1 MHSAHT
7 HAPLQILVA
16 YTLEG
21 PLDSIAAVLDK
32 EAFTKKEL
40 AKKAVVPSTYAP
52 PCAPLTGGKHAG
64 DGAAD
69 IHGMAVPTQPAEI
82 ELLVL
87 GVRNMA
93 PLLGLPLVSPA
104 VEFELSGVLPLVN
117 GKTVARTKHSGRPTG
132 TNANFR
138 GEMLRVRG
146 NFPEEEKC
154 EPGLT
159 VRVRDKRLGTTP
171 IVGTASLTP
180 LPQRAG
186 PGPSAADLE
195 AENDAWAF
203 MRKPGGSNATPSKT
217 PSMRSEL
224 SLLSGTDDGTGHK
237 RARGEPA
244 GDPQRHD
251 DGGFDPH
258 GMGETPAYLKGRKIL
273 AHELEDILGFPP
285 FFTVPVMRAS
295 TSGNDDAVEAGCVK
309 FCMRKIP
316 LVAASVP
323 GRVTKKDAEEQ
334 GLYTRMEHLSVDP
347 ALEPM
352 QDAVRGNSE
361 KFVVR
366 VYVLRALELRP
377 VGSDGLANPYLVAS
391 LGPKNIGNASEA
403 IKGTL
408 YPPFYRTFE
417 FKPALPGAS
426 SLTLRVMHHN
436 DNPLP
441 GQKDSLIGE
450 TVIDLEDRWF
460 SEEWQKCRAMPPLER
475 RALVLKL
482 GAAAQGKLEMLV
494 EILSAADAGG
504 PPLNIAPPPPEQ
516 VELRV
521 VVHSAR
527 YMENKKVILAQNDL
541 FFRALLQGTDRMGRP
556 VLMDKATD
564 IHWFSSGGTGSF
576 NYRMVYRFELP
587 LANPKLKISG
597 WNKDIVGTTDDTIG
611 EVTMPLGEMCGRLI
625 AQIRSARQRGEKNP
639 AIEILEPQ
647 PDAINGGKKWVS
659 LFHPSS
665 KKSRKGEVEI
675 QYALLT
681 ARKADGRP
689 VGEGQDEPN
698 RDPVLPKPDRATL
711 DLLNPFA
718 SLVTLIGPERLKQFI
733 LMGVL
738 VLVVRC
744 VCLFVCLVGGWVWS
758 PYILPN
764 CLSRFCGVGPP
775 PARPPPAPSPSLCL
789 WRARQGPAAGG
800 RAAVP
805 LRKIV
810 EDHESIVEDH
820 EGTAAPTPPADRFR
834 RCTPTVRLVI
844 RRSPLVESAS

>member
-1 MHSAHT
+1 
-7 HAPLQILVA
+7 VA

-21 PLDSIAAVLDK
+21 PLDSIAAVLDRDAFAKK
-32 EAFTKKEL
+32 EA

-52 PCAPLTGGKHAG
+52 PCAPLAGGKHAG

-69 IHGMAVPTQPAEI
+69 IHGMSVATQPAELEI
-82 ELLVL
+82 LVM

-104 VEFELSGVLPLVN
+104 VEFELSGVLPLVKGN
-117 GKTVARTKHSGRPTG
+117 TLARTKHSGRPTG

-154 EPGLT
+154 APGLT

-180 LPQRAG
+180 LPQRSG
-186 PGPSAADLE
+186 PGPSPADLE

-203 MRKPGGSNATPSKT
+203 MRKPGGSNASSSKT
-217 PSMRSEL
+217 PSMRSQL

-237 RARGEPA
+237 RARGAPA
-244 GDPQRHD
+244 GDAQVHHG

-258 GMGETPAYLKGRKIL
+258 GMGETPEYLKGRKIL
-273 AHELEDILGFPP
+273 AHEHEDILGFPP
-285 FFTVPVMRAS
+285 FFTIPVMRAS
-295 TSGNDDAVEAGCVK
+295 SSGNDDSVEAGAVK
-309 FCMRKIP
+309 FCIRRIP

-323 GRVTKKDAEEQ
+323 GRVTKRNAEELGQ
-334 GLYTRMEHLSVDP
+334 YMRMEHLSVDP
-347 ALEPM
+347 PLEPM
-352 QDAVRGNSE
+352 QDALRGNSE

-377 VGSDGLANPYLVAS
+377 MASDGLANPYLVAS
-391 LGPKNIGNASEA
+391 LGPKTIGNDSEA

-426 SLTLRVMHHN
+426 SLKLRVMHN
-436 DNPLP
+436 VENPLP
-441 GQKDSLIGE
+441 GQRDALIGE

-475 RALVLKL
+475 RALVLKR
-482 GAAAQGKLEMLV
+482 GASAQGKLEMFV

-521 VVHSAR
+521 VVWGAR

-597 WNKDIVGTTDDTIG
+597 WNKDLVGTTDDTIG
-611 EVTMPLGEMCGRLI
+611 EVTLPLGEMCGRLI
-625 AQIRSARQRGEKNP
+625 AQLRSARKGGGGSKNP
-639 AIEILEPQ
+639 KISILEPQ
-647 PDAINGGKKWVS
+647 PDAMNGGKKWVS

-675 QYALLT
+675 EYALLT
-681 ARKADGRP
+681 ASAADSRP
-689 VGEGQDEPN
+689 VGEAQDEPN
-698 RDPVLPKPDRATL
+698 RDPVLPRPDRATL

-744 VCLFVCLVGGWVWS
+744 CVWLLALFV
-758 PYILPN
+758 LPSVVSVSGPHISADPN
-764 CLSRFCGVGPP
+764 LFSAHDFRSGPP
-775 PARPPPAPSPSLCL
+775 PARPLLAPLSGSGE
-789 WRARQGPAAGG
+789 RASQGPAAGG
-800 RAAVP
+800 RAAVHSFHTNQSLRIMKHP
-805 LRKIV
+805 LQRPV
-810 EDHESIVEDH
+810 AGFWRARARER
-820 EGTAAPTPPADRFR
+820 ARAPKACGGR
-834 RCTPTVRLVI
+834 RVVCSARVI
-844 RRSPLVESAS
+844 